1 MDVECW
7 TEAAAVAMKGRMSTP
22 TDTLRSDEP
31 DIPVVG
37 SVWTRGVIRSRC
49 SSRVVA
55 FQAADRDMCVYRV
68 DVQLRT
74 MYTRPD
80 AAGRWEWGLLEARG
94 VAANVAL

>member
-1 MDVECW
+1 
-7 TEAAAVAMKGRMSTP
+7 MKGRMSIP

-31 DIPVVG
+31 DIPVAGKVLTL
-37 SVWTRGVIRSRC
+37 SVVRSRC

-55 FQAADRDMCVYRV
+55 FQAAGRDMYVYRV

-74 MYTRPD
+74 MYTGPD

-94 VAANVAL
+94 VAANMAL